1 MIVAN
6 NLSVNRGGRPILQQ
20 VSFQA
25 KRGRMLGILGANG
38 SGKTTLLKT
47 VTGFYPYQA
56 GSIEIDGKP
65 LATLKPKE
73 RARRMAVLSQEEH
86 VSFDVPVYE
95 AVALGRYAHK
105 QGLFTVKG
113 KTDDDIIC
121 KAMEETGISDMAERS
136 LLSLSGGEKQRV
148 WLARALAQQPD
159 SLLLDEPTNHLD
171 LAHQVALMEHLTK
184 LLSSQQLTVVCILH
198 DINLA
203 SLYCDDVLLLKNGKV
218 VGQGETQSILTR
230 AALENI
236 YGTAFHEWIE
246 PVKGRKQF
254 SVVTRV

>member
-6 NLSVNRGGRPILQQ
+6 DLSVNRGGRLILDQ

-65 LATLKPKE
+65 LVTLKPKE

-95 AVALGRYAHK
+95 AVALGRYAHQ
-105 QGLFTVKG
+105 QGLFAVKG
-113 KTDDDIIC
+113 KTDDDIIR

-171 LAHQVALMEHLTK
+171 LARQVALMEHLTK
-184 LLSSQQLTVVCILH
+184 LLASRQLTVVCILH

-218 VGQGETQSILTR
+218 VCQGETQSILTR
-230 AALENI
+230 GALENI
-236 YGTAFHEWIE
+236 YGTAFHEWQE

-254 SVVTRV
+254 SVVARV